1 MDALKASLER
11 VRAGEGFDR
20 GADGGDADGDD
31 RDGDRGGL
39 EDLTRDELYERAQ
52 NADVAGRSSMSRKE
66 LIAALSE

>member
-1 MDALKASLER
+1 

-52 NADVAGRSSMSRKE
+52 KADVAGRSSMSRKE

>member
-1 MDALKASLER
+1 

-20 GADGGDADGDD
+20 GADDGDADGDD
-31 RDGDRGGL
+31 HDGDRGGL

-52 NADVAGRSSMSRKE
+52 KADVAGRSSMSRKE